1 MTKSLW
7 LWLSMVAIV
16 VVILHLSSWCDALVA
31 TDQCTKDRW
40 NHDSYPFRRF
50 ASSSLLGLS
59 KRDSESLLQEE
70 DSSLTERLQSTQ
82 KMAQTPLVNQRR
94 QLLASAAV
102 LALSPWMASA
112 AASASSASSMDDH
125 RVTRSLEDVKVGT
138 GQWKTLGPSSTTSMS
153 IPPTGRDVPASFS
166 TYLARFLIQY
176 DAGVSSWWISVN
188 QFCSLMS
195 DQQRSTTL
203 GKAFGSFAASIH
215 LGVQECLVQHEN
227 DRGGGGGY
235 DLLAR
240 NLLRVYGASPDAQR
254 HIGILAAMLPP
265 AQQPVDVLSKLVT
278 TTTTEMATAPQFKGR
293 ESTTIDPPM
302 PYPPPRLLT
311 EDLGNLLPPEYKC
324 VLVPS
329 STDGDGSSRRA
340 TSPASY
346 TIYPPISLF
355 EVARVDERAGQ
366 PAAVLTAFGPLASN
380 ALTRELPDFS
390 LWTYTLLGIS
400 GATGCALTHSV
411 VIPLDVVK
419 TKAQTNP
426 EEYKDVIKGAVRI
439 LDQEGIQG
447 LFTGAQATIAGYL
460 WYGLSVYPS
469 YTFFKRYISGTVL
482 PPEVAAV
489 HGNDI
494 ALLAGALAAVIASFG
509 LTPLEAARIRVVAEP
524 DRYKSLGLT
533 GTLGVIAQED
543 ARLGWKA
550 VYAGLPSLMARQVIF
565 GSVKFLA
572 FERAC
577 ESIFGTWPFLRDATW
592 TALMV
597 SLVAGGFSGTL
608 SSIVS
613 QPADSVLTYVARNS
627 SGKGSLGVLEGCFL
641 MVEKEGVG
649 SLFRGLGSR
658 CVWAGSIIAGQ
669 FLLYDIFRTSF
680 GVSGQDL
687 SQVFQI
693 VISGS

>member
-1 MTKSLW
+1 
-7 LWLSMVAIV
+7 MVAIV
-16 VVILHLSSWCDALVA
+16 GVILHLSCQCDALVA

-40 NHDSYPFRRF
+40 NHDSSAFRRC
-50 ASSSLLGLS
+50 SSSLLELS
-59 KRDSESLLQEE
+59 KRGSESILQEE
-70 DSSLTERLQSTQ
+70 ESSRTERLQPTHNQ
-82 KMAQTPLVNQRR
+82 MATTPLENRGRRR
-94 QLLASAAV
+94 QLLASAAT
-102 LALSPWMASA
+102 LALFPWMTSTA
-112 AASASSASSMDDH
+112 AAMDDP
-125 RVTRSLEDVKVGT
+125 RVTRSLEELKVGT
-138 GQWKTLGPSSTTSMS
+138 GQWKTMGPSRNISST
-153 IPPTGRDVPASFS
+153 IRGQDVPASFS
-166 TYLARFLIQY
+166 TYLARFLIHY
-176 DAGVSSWWISVN
+176 DAGVSSWWTSVH

-203 GKAFGSFAASIH
+203 GNSFGSFAASIH
-215 LGVQECLVQHEN
+215 LGVQECLVQQ
-227 DRGGGGGY
+227 GGEGGY
-235 DLLAR
+235 AVLVR
-240 NLLRVYGASPDAQR
+240 NLLRVYGSSPEAQR

-265 AQQPVDVLSKLVT
+265 AQQPIEILSKLVT
-278 TTTTEMATAPQFKGR
+278 TTTTATEMATAPQFKGK
-293 ESTTIDPPM
+293 ELIPTNSPM
-302 PYPPPRLLT
+302 QCPPPRLLT

-324 VLVPS
+324 VLLVQ
-329 STDGDGSSRRA
+329 DGKGDGTSRRA
-340 TSPASY
+340 TSTAFY
-346 TIYPPISLF
+346 TIYPPISLL
-355 EVARVDERAGQ
+355 EVARVEERAGQ
-366 PAAVLTAFGPLASN
+366 TAVIVTAFGPLASD
-380 ALTRELPDFS
+380 ALTREMPDYS
-390 LWTYTLLGIS
+390 LWTYALLGVS
-400 GATGCALTHSV
+400 GAAGCALTHSV

-426 EEYKDVIKGAVRI
+426 EDDYKNVIQGAARI

-447 LFTGAQATIAGYL
+447 LFTGAQATIAGYF

-469 YTFFKRYISGTVL
+469 YTFFKRYLSGSIL
-482 PPEVAAV
+482 SPEIAAV

-494 ALLAGALAAVIASFG
+494 AVLAGALAAVIASFG

-543 ARLGWKA
+543 AQLGWKA

-577 ESIFGTWPFLRDATW
+577 ESIFGMWPFLRDETW
-592 TALMV
+592 TVLMV
-597 SLVAGGFSGTL
+597 SLIAGGFSGTL

-627 SGKGSLGVLEGCFL
+627 SGKGSSLGVLEGCYL

-693 VISGS
+693 VLSGS